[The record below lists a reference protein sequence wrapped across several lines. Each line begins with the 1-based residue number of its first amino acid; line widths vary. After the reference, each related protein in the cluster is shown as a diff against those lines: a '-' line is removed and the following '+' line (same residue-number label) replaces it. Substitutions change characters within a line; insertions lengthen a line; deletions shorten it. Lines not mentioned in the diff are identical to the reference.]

1 MTIPTYN
8 ELYTSILTDLRNKLG
23 ISYIVGKLVLIAFAA
38 VQAAKLKLIY
48 LIAAFIYKNIF
59 PDTADSESHGGTLER
74 FGLVKLNRLPLDAIA
89 GEYFITVSGE
99 IGATIQ
105 PNTTFKSLDT
115 ASSPDKLFICQDLF
129 TFTGLTGLV
138 KIIAL
143 EAGTVSRLEIGDQ
156 LQVTAPIA
164 LVNSYATVDSIEVE
178 AIEAEKIEDYR
189 LKVIQAY
196 RSEPQGGARIDYMLW
211 AGDAAGV
218 RRIYPYVEI
227 GFVGE
232 INIYVEANP
241 LDSSD
246 GFGTP
251 TSTIL
256 ADVEAVIELDPDI
269 TKPMADR
276 GRRPISVFDI
286 HYFPIDLLSV
296 DVIITDLSDTS
307 FLTSIKSAI
316 TDYVFNIRPYIAG
329 ADDPNNINDKIY
341 ISDIFN
347 IVIAV
352 IGKINTF
359 SAISMEI
366 DGNPLNLY
374 QFINGEIPFC
384 DNVTAI

>member
-8 ELYTSILTDLRNKLG
+8 ELYTSILTDLRNKLE
-23 ISYIVGKLVLIAFAA
+23 IRFIVGKLVLIAFAA

-48 LIAAFIYKNIF
+48 LTSAFIYKNIF
-59 PDTADSESHGGTLER
+59 PDTADSEDLGGTLER
-74 FGLVKLNRLPLDAIA
+74 FGLVKLNRLPFDAIA

-129 TFTGLTGLV
+129 TFTGLTGTV

-143 EAGTVSRLEIGDQ
+143 EAGTGSRLEVGDQ

-164 LVNSYATVDSIEVE
+164 LVNSFAIVLSVDIE

-189 LKVIQAY
+189 FKVIQAY

-218 RRIYPYVEI
+218 RRIYPYVKI

-232 INIYVEANP
+232 LNIYVEANP
-241 LDSSD
+241 LDSLD

-251 TSTIL
+251 TATIL
-256 ADVEAVIELDPDI
+256 TDVESVIELDPDI
-269 TKPMADR
+269 TKPMSDR
-276 GRRPISVFDI
+276 GRRPMSVFDI
-286 HYFPIDLLSV
+286 HYFAISLKAV
-296 DVIITDLSDTS
+296 DVIITDLSDPS

-316 TDYVFNIRPYIAG
+316 TDYIFNIRPYIGG
-329 ADDPNNINDKIY
+329 ADDPNSINDKIY

-347 IVIAV
+347 IVISV

-359 SAISMEI
+359 SAIVMEI
-366 DGNPLNLY
+366 DDVPLNLY
-374 QFINGEIPFC
+374 QFINGNIPYC
-384 DNVTAI
+384 RNVTAV